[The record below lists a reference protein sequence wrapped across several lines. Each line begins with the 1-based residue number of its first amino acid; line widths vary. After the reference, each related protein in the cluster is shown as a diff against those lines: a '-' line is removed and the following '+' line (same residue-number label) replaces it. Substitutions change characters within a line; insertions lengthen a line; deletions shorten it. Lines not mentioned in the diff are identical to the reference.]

1 MKSMVEKN
9 LTKDVRDALRLAV
22 TGFQST
28 SRIPV
33 AFGGLVVG
41 EDQLVIGEQVGFRT
55 DALINLRIDGGAG
68 LGGRVMTT
76 RRPLGVSDY
85 TRAHVITHDYDREV
99 IAEGLRSIAA
109 VPVIVGRRSRAVLF
123 AGVHA
128 AVRLGDRVLDELTQT
143 GRCLEQSIAVLD
155 SIDQQGSSVS
165 RASTGAEWEQ
175 IRMVH
180 SQLRLLAS
188 RTEDSSIRSELESM
202 CEQMITGPQ
211 SGAVPRL
218 SVRELDVLACVALG
232 HTNIETAK
240 EMGIGAETV
249 KSYLRSGM
257 RKLGAHTRYEAVNA
271 ARRIGALP

>member
-1 MKSMVEKN
+1 MKSVLDKN
-9 LTKDVRDALRLAV
+9 PTKDVRDALRRAV
-22 TGFQST
+22 TSFQT
-28 SRIPV
+28 ASRIPV
-33 AFGGLVVG
+33 AFGGLVIN
-41 EDQLVIGEQVGFRT
+41 EDQLVLTEQIGFRT
-55 DALINLRIDGGAG
+55 DALVNLRIDAGSG
-68 LGGRVMTT
+68 LGGRVMAT

-85 TRAHVITHDYDREV
+85 TRAHTITHDYDREV
-99 IAEGLRSIAA
+99 IGEGLRSIAA
-109 VPVIVGRRSRAVLF
+109 VPVIVGRNPRAVLF

-143 GRCLEQSIAVLD
+143 GRCLEQTIAVLD
-155 SIDQQGSSVS
+155 SMGQQESSS
-165 RASTGAEWEQ
+165 PRASTGAEWEQ
-175 IRMVH
+175 IRIVH

-188 RTEDSSIRSELESM
+188 RTEDTNIRSELEAM
-202 CEQMITGPQ
+202 CEQMITSPQ
-211 SGAVPRL
+211 SGSVPRL